1 MIIRNCAGGVVFK
14 DNKVLILKNE
24 KNEWV
29 LPKGKIRNKNLPPE
43 TAVERVDYEAGV
55 DAKIVSA
62 AGETAY
68 EFYSIT
74 RNTAVSNKIIWFIME
89 SENEDYKINE
99 EEGFS
104 QGGFYPIEEAI
115 DLITYSQDKSLVSLS
130 YKRFLDYKEYESK
143 LNLA

>member
-14 DNKVLILKNE
+14 EGKVLILKNE

-29 LPKGKIRNKNLPPE
+29 LPKGKIRNESIPPE
-43 TAVERVDYEAGV
+43 TAVERVEYEAGV
-55 DAKIVSA
+55 EARIVSS

-74 RNTAVSNKIIWFIME
+74 RNAAVSNKIIWFIME

-104 QGGFYPIEEAI
+104 DGGFYPIEEAI
-115 DLITYSQDKSLVSLS
+115 ELVTYSQDKSLVSLS

>member
-29 LPKGKIRNKNLPPE
+29 LPKGKIRNGNLPPE
-43 TAVERVDYEAGV
+43 TAVERVEYEAGV
-55 DAKIVSA
+55 DAKIVSS

-74 RNTAVSNKIIWFIME
+74 RDSAVSNKIIWFIME
-89 SENEDYKINE
+89 SENEDYNINV

-104 QGGFYPIEEAI
+104 EGGFYPIEEAME
-115 DLITYSQDKSLVSLS
+115 LVTYSQDKSLVSLS
-130 YKRFLDYKEYESK
+130 YKRFLDYKEYKSK